1 MKDFCGRYFDCQPK
15 FGLFAPAH
23 KVSRSPSSRRPSA
36 TCMIHRGT
44 AGTGIKRVGSRE
56 SVVSATST
64 ASSVRGTR
72 VRLGVTSLSKTIQ
85 QVG

>member
-1 MKDFCGRYFDCQPK
+1 MLYDRYFECQPK

-36 TCMIHRGT
+36 SCMIHRT
-44 AGTGIKRVGSRE
+44 PAAGAGVKRVNSRE
-56 SVVSATST
+56 SLMSTTSST
-64 ASSVRGTR
+64 TSSIRGAR
-72 VRLGVTSLSKTIQ
+72 VRLGVTSLSKAIH